1 MEVVNIDLEI
11 CIACWQAISVLKH
24 IEHLV
29 VVKLKQIS
37 SYLAHLY
44 YNEFIYIMNTIAAS
58 YGSRCTI
65 KLEQTCR
72 FCKYHMSSIIIKNPV
87 AMLLSFKEV
96 GQSCTWLLVSILLLS
111 SDITYSI
118 EKRYY

>member
-1 MEVVNIDLEI
+1 
-11 CIACWQAISVLKH
+11 
-24 IEHLV
+24 
-29 VVKLKQIS
+29 
-37 SYLAHLY
+37 
-44 YNEFIYIMNTIAAS
+44 MNTIAAS

-87 AMLLSFKEV
+87 AMLLLFKEV

-111 SDITYSI
+111 SDMISPIQSKSDITKFEMVTSLFEWVI
-118 EKRYY
+118 PPIPKVILPIQSKRVNLKE